1 MKFKICTCITSRL
14 AYWCTLLTIAIQGM
28 MLEILILFFFKSFII
43 MSLMTQAMIPYLCNM
58 QFMLPWEFLQ
68 MQGCFSINMLC
79 GMMVVQ
85 SSSKMPELDTLFLDT

>member
-1 MKFKICTCITSRL
+1 
-14 AYWCTLLTIAIQGM
+14 
-28 MLEILILFFFKSFII
+28 
-43 MSLMTQAMIPYLCNM
+43 MTQAMIPYLCNM